1 MQGLVAEGEETITEG
16 KEEEQV
22 IADLALIVAAQKVEH
37 YEMSGYG
44 SARAIAGQIGSSKVA
59 KLLGETQA
67 EEEKADKLLT
77 EIAQRLM
84 EKAGSLVGAGST
96 AKL

>member
-1 MQGLVAEGEETITEG
+1 MEG
-16 KEEEQV
+16 KDAEKD

-44 SARAIAGQIGSSKVA
+44 SVRAMAENIGNSKVA
-59 KLLGETQA
+59 KLLAETQA

-77 EIAQRLM
+77 DIAKRLM
-84 EKAGSLVGAGST
+84 GAARSENG
-96 AKL
+96 AHPKG

>member
-1 MQGLVAEGEETITEG
+1 M
-16 KEEEQV
+16 
-22 IADLALIVAAQKVEH
+22 ALIVAAQKVEH

-44 SARAIAGQIGSSKVA
+44 SARAVAGQIGNSKVA

-84 EKAGSLVGAGST
+84 VRAGQLVGVGAT
-96 AKL
+96 AAAKL